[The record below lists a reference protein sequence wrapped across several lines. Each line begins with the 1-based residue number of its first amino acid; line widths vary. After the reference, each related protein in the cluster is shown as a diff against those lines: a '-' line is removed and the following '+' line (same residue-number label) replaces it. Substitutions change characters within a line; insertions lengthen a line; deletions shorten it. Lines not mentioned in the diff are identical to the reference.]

1 MPDKA
6 SRLDQA
12 RLWATPLVGLLGGW
26 LASLADW
33 PLPWMIGSL
42 LAVILVRC
50 TGWMLTPLP
59 GGRQAGQW
67 IVACAI
73 GLHFTGP
80 VFQQVLGHWWVI
92 VLGAC
97 VTVML
102 CVIGIGVLRRSG
114 VDRATAYFASMPGGA
129 SEMVVLGMRHNAEP
143 AKVAAAHSL
152 RLLMVVL
159 IIPALFTFALP
170 DTSAPAQGVTH
181 WGWLALLMPLGAGLA
196 IIWRRLGQPNP
207 WMLGPL
213 TVCAVASVWFDLDI
227 VLPPG
232 GGEVGQ
238 WLIGCALGCHFDR
251 SFFRSAPAFMLRV
264 VLFTLITMV
273 VAALGAEALSWFAD
287 VDDISL
293 MLGMMP
299 GGITELSLTA
309 EALQLSVALVTALQ
323 VLRLF
328 LVMFLAEPVFRFWKR
343 MQPED

>member
-1 MPDKA
+1 MPDRAMWLGRAK
-6 SRLDQA
+6 
-12 RLWATPLVGLLGGW
+12 LWSTPLVGLVGGW

-33 PLPWMIGSL
+33 PLPWMVGSL

-50 TGWMLTPLP
+50 SGWMLVELP
-59 GGRQAGQW
+59 GGRQTGQW
-67 IVACAI
+67 IVASAI
-73 GLHFTGP
+73 GLHFTAP
-80 VFQQVLGHWWVI
+80 VFEQILGYWWVI
-92 VLGAC
+92 ILGSC
-97 VTVML
+97 ITVML
-102 CVIGIGVLRRSG
+102 CLIGIGVLRRSG

-129 SEMVVLGMRHNAEP
+129 SEMVVLALRHQAEP

-159 IIPALFTFALP
+159 IVPALFTLTLP
-170 DTSAPAQGVTH
+170 ETPAPEPDSTH

-196 IIWRRLGQPNP
+196 MLWRRLGQPNP

-227 VLPPG
+227 ALPAG
-232 GGEVGQ
+232 GGELGQ

-251 SFFRSAPAFMLRV
+251 KFFRSAPAFMLRV
-264 VLFTLITMV
+264 VLFTLLAML
-273 VAALGAEALSWFAD
+273 VAALCAEVLSWFAA

-299 GGITELSLTA
+299 GGITELCLTA
-309 EALQLSVALVTALQ
+309 EALHLSVALVTALQ

-328 LVMFLAEPVFRFWKR
+328 LVMFLAEPAFRLWTR
-343 MQPED
+343 LQP